1 MAKTEAEV
9 RSITMLD
16 GRVVEFPGKRRLQK
30 TSWVTPDDK
39 LQVRLDFENG
49 ESRLLTIRPDM
60 IHVYALHG
68 AEQKTGDS
76 IAGVADI
83 DDAVETVDQLM
94 ARLDTGEWT
103 KTAAEGAGT
112 NSMAGASVLARALV
126 EYSGQTIA
134 TVRTYLGG
142 LEAKVKKAL
151 AISAEV
157 GPIVQRLEQEKI
169 ARAAARG
176 KVAQTIDVSGQ
187 LDLLKAGLPMVT
199 SAFDGSGAVAPE

>member
-1 MAKTEAEV
+1 MAKTEIEV

-30 TSWVTPDDK
+30 TSWVTPEGK

-49 ESRLLTIRPDM
+49 ESRLLTIRQDM
-60 IHVYALHG
+60 INVYALHG

-94 ARLDTGEWT
+94 ARLDAGEWT
-103 KTAAEGAGT
+103 KTAAEGAST

-126 EYSGQTIA
+126 EYSGQPIA

-142 LEAKVKKAL
+142 LEAKMKKAL

-157 GPIVQRLEQEKI
+157 GPIVQRLEQEKA

-176 KVAQTIDVSGQ
+176 KVVQTVDVSGQ
-187 LDLLKAGLPMVT
+187 LDLLMAGLPMVT
-199 SAFDGSGAVAPE
+199 SAFDGAGAAAPE